1 MLHELLHLMTNPA
14 HLMFEVLTD
23 IVFDVLLV
31 GLIWPL
37 ALRRLHREHEV
48 IDAEHGVD
56 HDLAAEPCHHNADA
70 RKCWVFKNCN
80 RMPAEAIIAVDTA
93 LDTEY
98 WNAEAARYA
107 TTNVREN

>member
-1 MLHELLHLMTNPA
+1 MFHEWLHEFTLA
-14 HLMFEVLTD
+14 HLMFEVTSIL
-23 IVFDVLLV
+23 FFEGLLL
-31 GLIWPL
+31 GLLWPL
-37 ALRRLHREHEV
+37 ALKRLRREHEV

-80 RMPAEAIIAVDTA
+80 RMPAQAIIAVDAA
-93 LDTEY
+93 LDTES
-98 WNAEAARYA
+98 WNAEAARYT